1 MTKFVAQIFYFVF
14 YGSAGPSH
22 DSSRRNLCRRD
33 AVIALTLYRMNRRK
47 TDTDLVNRMTT
58 GLQNAV
64 ALQNA
69 LLIHNPNAGHGGA
82 KRRRSLDE
90 ARRIFAAVGI
100 EVELAETTGP
110 GDATEIAQRATI
122 ERRDLVVAC
131 GGDGTLNEVVNG
143 LAGALNG
150 HRVSLAL
157 LPAGTA
163 NIFAKELSL
172 PWDIPGAARK
182 LVRGKVVDIA
192 LGLATP
198 LLEPEKRKYFLS
210 VAGAGPDGRIVYS
223 IDLELKARLGIL
235 AYWWQGAREIFR
247 YDYPHFRVVIG
258 GQSSDAS
265 LAIVGRTKH
274 YGGPF
279 KITTLADLYENKFEV
294 ITVSTRSGLR
304 YLSYLPTLYMGKLRG
319 TNGVFFSKTDSVVCE
334 PLNGNAVHAQVD
346 GEPLGRL
353 PVEFK
358 IVPGALRILVPEVA
372 SMHGRRTAASA

>member
-1 MTKFVAQIFYFVF
+1 
-14 YGSAGPSH
+14 
-22 DSSRRNLCRRD
+22 
-33 AVIALTLYRMNRRK
+33 
-47 TDTDLVNRMTT
+47 MTT
-58 GLQNAV
+58 G
-64 ALQNA
+64 LQNA

-82 KRRRSLDE
+82 QRRRSLDE
-90 ARRIFAAVGI
+90 ARKIFATVGI
-100 EVELAETTGP
+100 QVELVETKGP
-110 GDATEIAQRATI
+110 GDATEMAQRATV
-122 ERRDLVVAC
+122 ERRDLVVTC

-143 LAGALNG
+143 LAGPSNG

-163 NIFAKELSL
+163 NIFAKELSI

-223 IDLELKARLGIL
+223 IDLELKARMGIL

-247 YDYPHFRVVIG
+247 YDYPHFRVVIN
-258 GQSSDAS
+258 GQPSDAS

-294 ITVSTRSGLR
+294 MTLSTRSGLR

-334 PLNGNAVHAQVD
+334 PLNGNPVHAQVD

-358 IVPGALRILVPEVA
+358 IVPGALKVLIPEIPGKNGLSTGA
-372 SMHGRRTAASA
+372 SV

>member
-1 MTKFVAQIFYFVF
+1 M
-14 YGSAGPSH
+14 
-22 DSSRRNLCRRD
+22 
-33 AVIALTLYRMNRRK
+33 IALTLYRMNRRK
-47 TDTDLVNRMTT
+47 TDTDLANRMTT
-58 GLQNAV
+58 R
-64 ALQNA
+64 LQNA

-100 EVELAETTGP
+100 EVELAETKGP
-110 GDATEIAQRATI
+110 GEATEIAQRATI

-143 LAGALNG
+143 LAGPSNG

-157 LPAGTA
+157 LPGGTA
-163 NIFAKELSL
+163 NIFAKELRL
-172 PWDIPGAARK
+172 PWDIPHAARR

-198 LLEPEKRKYFLS
+198 LREPEKRKYFLS

-223 IDLELKARLGIL
+223 IDLDLKARLGIL

-265 LAIVGRTKH
+265 LVIVGRTKH

-294 ITVSTRSGLR
+294 MTVSTRSGLR
-304 YLSYLPTLYMGKLRG
+304 YLSYLPTLWMGKLRG
-319 TNGVFFSKTDSVVCE
+319 TRGVFFSKTDSLVCE
-334 PLNGNAVHAQVD
+334 PLHGNPVHAQVD

-358 IVPGALRILVPEVA
+358 IVPGALKLLVPEVA
-372 SMHGRRTAASA
+372 SMNGRSTATSA